1 MVGTWE
7 LWQWME
13 LHIATSCVEHGRKDD
28 TIDICRCKI
37 DLHMDSVF

>member
-13 LHIATSCVEHGRKDD
+13 LHTAMSCVEHVRKDD
-28 TIDICRCKI
+28 TIDIVAK
-37 DLHMDSVF
+37 